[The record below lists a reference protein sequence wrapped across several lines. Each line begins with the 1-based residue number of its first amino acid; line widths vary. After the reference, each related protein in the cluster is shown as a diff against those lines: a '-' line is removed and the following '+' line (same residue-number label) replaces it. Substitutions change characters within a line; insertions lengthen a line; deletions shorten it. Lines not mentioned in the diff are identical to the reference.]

1 MASTKMIGVLLS
13 SLTFGT
19 LTVRAEAPPS
29 DKGKAANPADKKGGL
44 KSCGGANGCGAVK
57 DDKGSAGAKD
67 KDKGGGKTDDKKG
80 GGLKS
85 CGGANGCG
93 AKK

>member
-44 KSCGGANGCGAVK
+44 KSCGGASGCGAAK
-57 DDKGSAGAKD
+57 GDKGSAGD
-67 KDKGGGKTDDKKG
+67 KDKF
-80 GGLKS
+80 
-85 CGGANGCG
+85 
-93 AKK
+93 